1 MRRDYRQPT
10 RSEWQ
15 RITSACPIVCRVV
28 LRRTNLT
35 RHRKERLKAPKGG
48 GGVGSK
54 CPDVPE

>member
-28 LRRTNLT
+28 LPRTNLT
-35 RHRKERLKAPKGG
+35 RHREERLNASKGE
-48 GGVGSK
+48 GVGSK
-54 CPDVPE
+54 CLDIPE